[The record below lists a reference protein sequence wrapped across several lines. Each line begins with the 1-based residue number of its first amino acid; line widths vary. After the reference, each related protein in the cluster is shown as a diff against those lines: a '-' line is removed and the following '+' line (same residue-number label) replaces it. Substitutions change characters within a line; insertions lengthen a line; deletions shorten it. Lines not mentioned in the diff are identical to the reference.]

1 MDSGPASWRRG
12 LPNTAGSLRTGQLT
26 APFLR
31 SAVRG
36 RARPGVQARA
46 CAHSSAASLSRVPVL
61 WPLAGPCRAGTKRLR
76 VPPEQERPRFA
87 RLRVTWARGE
97 GERRGGGGGARTG
110 AGFHAKRGLWA
121 SPEAE
126 GPPRTMPTCPGG
138 QGTGEGQ
145 AWEAKVPE
153 MERALKS
160 RPWVA
165 SCHPWEP
172 PATQVGAG
180 CS

>member
-97 GERRGGGGGARTG
+97 GERRGGQGRARASMLSGGSGPARRQRDHQG
-110 AGFHAKRGLWA
+110 QCRHVQ
-121 SPEAE
+121 
-126 GPPRTMPTCPGG
+126 GG
-138 QGTGEGQ
+138 
-145 AWEAKVPE
+145 
-153 MERALKS
+153 RALVKARHGKRRS
-160 RPWVA
+160 QKWKG
-165 SCHPWEP
+165 H
-172 PATQVGAG
+172 
-180 CS
+180 